1 MNAKG
6 IIISA
11 TLICAA
17 ILPISATSKKP
28 ARRPAASSG
37 PGATEL
43 LIRAREAYRDYDI
56 SEAERMLSQARNKR
70 PDELTRDDID
80 RMEQEVTIARNS
92 LDRIERLVI
101 LDSISVAKDDF
112 LSRYRLP
119 VSAGKISDGGDD
131 DSATGYMYTSESGDY
146 RLWAA
151 PDSLTGQQVIY
162 ESSQLMDK
170 SWTAP
175 HALTS
180 LSQNGDAAYPF
191 MMPDGITLY
200 YALTGPESMG
210 GYDLMIATRDGVD
223 GDFMQPQNLGM
234 PYNSPGNDYMMAVDE
249 ERGIGWFA
257 TDRDAPEGMTTVY
270 VYKLNDLRNNYD
282 PEEEDDLESLA
293 RLRDWRSTQGDEDY
307 SALLEEIDNIPAG
320 NDDEEAEFH
329 LPMPAGRVYTSY
341 DDFQSVRARDLMESY
356 VDDLDSYNDLSD
368 QISDLRRQYHSH
380 PSQSMKQRISG
391 LEKQQAA
398 SRRALRKKLSDIY
411 KAEK

>member
-17 ILPISATSKKP
+17 ILPISAASKKP

-43 LIRAREAYRDYDI
+43 LSRAREAYRDYDI
-56 SEAERMLSQARNKR
+56 SEAARLLSQARNKR

-119 VSAGKISDGGDD
+119 VSAGKFSDGADD
-131 DSATGYMYTSESGDY
+131 DAATGYMYTSESGDY

-223 GDFMQPQNLGM
+223 GDFLQPQNLGM
-234 PYNSPGNDYMMAVDE
+234 PYNSPGNDYMMAMDE

-307 SALLEEIDNIPAG
+307 SALLEEIDNTPAG
-320 NDDEEAEFH
+320 NDDEEADFH
-329 LPMPAGRVYTSY
+329 LPMPGGRVYTSY

-356 VDDLDSYNDLSD
+356 VDDLDSYNNLLD
-368 QISDLRRQYHSH
+368 QISDLRRQYHNH
-380 PSQSMKQRISG
+380 PSQSMKQRLAG

-398 SRRALRKKLSDIY
+398 SRTALHRKLSDIY